1 MYHESDCLTC
11 MLRIGLWKHG
21 IDPQEQPC
29 QVLWDSGCCSN
40 AVLDF
45 LFADHSMQV
54 RHIIAG
60 TAARTMAQCFIH
72 PIDTVKTRLQA
83 GL

>member
-1 MYHESDCLTC
+1 MLTF
-11 MLRIGLWKHG
+11 R
-21 IDPQEQPC
+21 
-29 QVLWDSGCCSN
+29 V
-40 AVLDF
+40 
-45 LFADHSMQV
+45 ADLTMQV

-83 GL
+83 RLHDKQPLPLVACYAASSADHMRHSANHEQS